1 MEFDWTPFAPKE
13 ANRHPNDPTQVTSS
27 LNFFFLGNKQ
37 INFRSSGVLK
47 PGEMCLVLGCPGSGC
62 STFLKTIADERDGY
76 LNVSGEVL
84 YAGIDANEMLKHY
97 KGEVVYNQEGQ
108 RTDIY

>member
-1 MEFDWTPFAPKE
+1 MS
-13 ANRHPNDPTQVTSS
+13 SS
-27 LNFFFLGNKQ
+27 LNLTYFQNNQ
-37 INFRSSGVLK
+37 VISRSSGVLK

-62 STFLKTIADERDGY
+62 STFLKTIADQRDGY

-97 KGEVVYNQEGQ
+97 KGEVVYNQEG
-108 RTDIY
+108 

>member
-1 MEFDWTPFAPKE
+1 MGSGWIFFAPKE
-13 ANRHPNDPTQVTSS
+13 AIPHSNNSPQVSSS
-27 LNFFFLGNKQ
+27 LNSNFVLFSKQ

-47 PGEMCLVLGCPGSGC
+47 PREMCLVLGCPGSGC
-62 STFLKTIADERDGY
+62 STFLKTIADQRDGY

-97 KGEVVYNQEGQ
+97 KGEVVYNQEG
-108 RTDIY
+108 